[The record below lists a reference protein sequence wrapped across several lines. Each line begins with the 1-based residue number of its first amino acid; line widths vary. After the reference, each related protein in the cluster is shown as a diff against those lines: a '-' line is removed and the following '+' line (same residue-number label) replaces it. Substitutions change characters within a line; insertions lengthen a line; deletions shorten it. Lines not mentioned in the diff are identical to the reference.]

1 MNKKTIWITGASTGI
16 GKALALRFAKE
27 GWNVAGSARR
37 KNLLEDLHKENN
49 NIYSYPLDVTNSEDC
64 KSVFKDSTNSTGIAP
79 VLATQPNYLKALIL
93 TLTHLRLGKQRIVIA
108 H

>member
-16 GKALALRFAKE
+16 GKALALKFANE

-49 NIYSYPLDVTNSEDC
+49 NIYPYPLDVTNSVDC
-64 KSVFKDSTNSTGIAP
+64 KNVFKDIIEKFGDIEISFFCTGIHD
-79 VLATQPNYLKALIL
+79 PNLK
-93 TLTHLRLGKQRIVIA
+93 KF
-108 H
+108 